1 MREGCS
7 SENGTPW
14 RCWGSIGGGL
24 EVTTREKSGVAVLVG
39 LFILLAALLVATFRG
54 PSGPVGT
61 LEDNAIV
68 NQTVINHT
76 KSR

>member
-1 MREGCS
+1 M
-7 SENGTPW
+7 
-14 RCWGSIGGGL
+14 
-24 EVTTREKSGVAVLVG
+24 TTREKTGTAVLVG
-39 LFILLAALLVATFRG
+39 LFILLGVLLVATFRG

-61 LEDNAIV
+61 LDDNAIV